1 MLLCSFYP
9 PPMRGDDEPFF
20 LNPRL
25 FPEGTRG
32 VAAFSAAGVRDAAGA
47 WTYSQA
53 QAASHAFQRRVGVLH
68 GQELG
73 FHGLRVEGYNL
84 SKRGNGEDLTVAHG
98 LWKSGAH
105 KRYDRFKLGQ
115 VIDIPRRMLR
125 SRDATSDVSSEEGGS
140 SGAESGDEEVTERV
154 ARPPVERLFVSIWR
168 AQGGAPRLRALR
180 L

>member
-1 MLLCSFYP
+1 
-9 PPMRGDDEPFF
+9 MRGDDEPFF

-84 SKRGNGEDLTVAHG
+84 SKRGNGEDLTVAT
-98 LWKSGAH
+98 KP
-105 KRYDRFKLGQ
+105 K
-115 VIDIPRRMLR
+115 
-125 SRDATSDVSSEEGGS
+125 GGI
-140 SGAESGDEEVTERV
+140 VH
-154 ARPPVERLFVSIWR
+154 
-168 AQGGAPRLRALR
+168 
-180 L
+180 